1 LTLGS
6 GGGVVNNGI
15 ITFTANTDNL
25 AITLSGTGTY
35 TGTGVLNST
44 CTAAAAVDWSAAT
57 AWGASDKAR
66 CGVTVG
72 SGTAPLPSAGSIVAI
87 GAFAIGAAPAVT
99 VKSLTLSNAAS
110 RLTLS
115 GPLKVT
121 TDLIFGDAGAIL
133 TATGQTITLGGGLTT
148 AASANIAGS
157 PNLVLTDANHTSSQS
172 AAITLG
178 TLTLTPPTSTTAERT
193 IIAGTGGINVTSYS
207 LGACATAA
215 SGTTAST
222 FSATAP
228 QIPAAAYYCKLA
240 PVVPGVAAPLFS
252 TKEKA
257 AVFSQEV
264 K

>member
-1 LTLGS
+1 
-6 GGGVVNNGI
+6 
-15 ITFTANTDNL
+15 
-25 AITLSGTGTY
+25 
-35 TGTGVLNST
+35 VLNSA
-44 CTAAAAVDWSAAT
+44 CTAAAAT
-57 AWGASDKAR
+57 AWTTAGTWGTATSG

-72 SGTAPLPSAGSIVAI
+72 TGTVPSPSAGSDVTI
-87 GAFAIGAAPAVT
+87 GAFAVT
-99 VKSLTLSNAAS
+99 AGTGTVNSLTLSDTAS

-121 TDLIFGDAGAIL
+121 ADLTFGHANAIL
-133 TATGQTITLGGGLTT
+133 TGTGQTITLGGSLTT
-148 AASANIAGS
+148 LAATSIAGA
-157 PNLVLTDANHTSSQS
+157 PNLTLTDAPHTLTITA

-178 TLTLTPPTSTTAERT
+178 TLTLTPPTATTTEIKISVVT
-193 IIAGTGGINVTSYS
+193 SGINVTSYS
-207 LGACATAA
+207 LGACATAT

-228 QIPAAAYYCKLA
+228 QIPAATYYCKLA